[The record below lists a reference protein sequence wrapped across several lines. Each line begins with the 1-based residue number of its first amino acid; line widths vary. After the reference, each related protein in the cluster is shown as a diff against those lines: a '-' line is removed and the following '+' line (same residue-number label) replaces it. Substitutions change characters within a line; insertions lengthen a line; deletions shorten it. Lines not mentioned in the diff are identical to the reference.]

1 MTADAVRLALADVG
15 EFSRVFMPGRALRRY
30 QVEPARAI
38 ARAVLE
44 RKAGRSDAGDVFGA
58 VFSRQAGKDEVLA
71 QLCSYLL
78 LLYSRVGGQVV
89 VALPTMN
96 PQGNI
101 ARDRLA
107 QRVRN
112 PRYRAI
118 AGRARVRDGSI
129 VQLGNAEVHFVSA
142 GPQANPRGHTA
153 SLLLVAN
160 EAQDIDPDRW
170 DSVFAPMAAAEGAT
184 TLFMGTV
191 WTATTLLSRQMR
203 YLRSFEASKGSQR
216 LFLVPWRRVSEELP
230 TYGRY
235 VEGQRDLLGG
245 DHPFFKT
252 EYELIE
258 IGADGGLF
266 PPSRQGHMQGDHE
279 PLARRRPGE
288 TYALLLDVA
297 GEEEDQLEG
306 VIQYDPTSR
315 RDSTAL
321 TVVRVVRN
329 VDVLT
334 GESRPRYE
342 VVRRYLWTGV
352 KHTSLYHQLLDL
364 AKDVWQARYV
374 VVDSTGVGAGLASF
388 LRAALGERVV
398 LPFTFSLSSKS
409 ELGWNFLGVVDSGR
423 FKDHGSSEESEAA
436 ELARIFWRQVSEC
449 TYEVRPGP
457 NRLMSWSVPDP
468 KTHDDLLLSAALAA
482 VLDEQDWRPREAR
495 GR

>member
-1 MTADAVRLALADVG
+1 M
-15 EFSRVFMPGRALRRY
+15 
-30 QVEPARAI
+30 
-38 ARAVLE
+38 
-44 RKAGRSDAGDVFGA
+44 
-58 VFSRQAGKDEVLA
+58 
-71 QLCSYLL
+71 
-78 LLYSRVGGQVV
+78 
-89 VALPTMN
+89 
-96 PQGNI
+96 
-101 ARDRLA
+101 
-107 QRVRN
+107 
-112 PRYRAI
+112 
-118 AGRARVRDGSI
+118 RDGSI

-160 EAQDIDPDRW
+160 EAQDIEPDRW
-170 DSVFAPMAAAEGAT
+170 DSVFAPMAAAENAT

-191 WTATTLLSRQMR
+191 WTASTLLSRQMR
-203 YLRSFEASKGSQR
+203 YLRAFEAEKGSQR
-216 LFLVPWRRVSEELP
+216 LFMVPWRRVSEELP

-252 EYELIE
+252 EYELVE
-258 IGADGGLF
+258 IGSDGGLF
-266 PPSRQGHMQGDHE
+266 PPSRQGQMQGEHE
-279 PLARRRPGE
+279 PLGRRRPGE

-329 VDVLT
+329 IDQLT

-352 KHTSLYHQLLDL
+352 KHTTLYHQLLDL
-364 AKDVWQARYV
+364 ARDVWQARFV

-388 LRAALGERVV
+388 LRSALGERVV

-409 ELGWNFLGVVDSGR
+409 ELGWNFLGVIDSGR
-423 FKDHGSSEESEAA
+423 FKDYALPVFGNDLRADSERIQLAGGTDSDTEAA
-436 ELARIFWRQVSEC
+436 EFSRIFWRQVSEC

-468 KTHDDLLLSAALAA
+468 RVHDDLLLSAALAA
-482 VLDEQDWRPREAR
+482 VLDEQDWRPREAV